1 MHRIG
6 IYGGSFN
13 PPHIGHLQAARQA
26 YQALNLEKILL
37 VPDSIAPH
45 KEFPEGTPTPQQRYE
60 MIRLAAEDCPELEIS
75 DLELSRPGI
84 SYTCETVEA
93 LRREYPEDQ
102 LYLIMGSDMFLC
114 FETWKEYK
122 SLLKTVTLA
131 VLCRGDKGEKE
142 KLIPQKEKLE
152 ALGGSICL
160 LQNEITEISST
171 QLRRLLAFGST
182 EAFLSP
188 RVAAYIKEH
197 GLYHTNA
204 DWKNLPMDRLEQVM
218 GLLMKPRRFV
228 HAKGVRD
235 TAIALAKRWGEN
247 EVDAGRAGMLHDV
260 TKALDGPLQLTLSG
274 AYGKMLDDF
283 SRENPKTLH
292 AYTGAVVAKYI
303 FGEND
308 RVVAAIR
315 SHTTGKT
322 NMNLLETIIYVA
334 DYMEPG
340 RDFPGVERLRKLAFT
355 DIYGALRLGM
365 EMTLEHL
372 KKQGSTISPETR
384 EALDWLKI
392 NYDTP

>member
-13 PPHIGHLQAARQA
+13 PPHIGHVQAARQA
-26 YQALNLEKILL
+26 YQALGLEKILL
-37 VPDSIAPH
+37 IPDSVAPH
-45 KEFPEGTPTPQQRYE
+45 KTFPEGTPTPQQRYE

-75 DLELSRPGI
+75 DLELQRPGI
-84 SYTCETVEA
+84 SYTCETVAA
-93 LRREYPEDQ
+93 LRQEYPEDQ
-102 LYLIMGSDMFLC
+102 LYLIMGSDMFLS
-114 FETWKEYK
+114 FETWKEYE
-122 SLLKTVTLA
+122 SLLKTVNLA
-131 VLCRGDKGEKE
+131 VLYRGDRGEKE
-142 KLIPQKEKLE
+142 KIDKQKEKLE
-152 ALGGSICL
+152 ALGGHIFL
-160 LQNEITEISST
+160 VENEITEISST

-182 EAFLSP
+182 EAFLCP
-188 RVAAYIKEH
+188 KVAAYIKDQ
-197 GLYHTNA
+197 GLYHTAAN
-204 DWKNLPMDRLEQVM
+204 WKNLPMEKLEQIM
-218 GLLMKPRRFV
+218 ELLMKPKRFA
-228 HAKGVRD
+228 HAKRVRD

-247 EVDAGRAGMLHDV
+247 EVDAGRAGMLHDA
-260 TKALDGPLQLTLSG
+260 TKALDGPLQLTLSS

-292 AYTGAVVAKYI
+292 AYTGAVVARYI

-322 NMNLLETIIYVA
+322 DMNLLETIIYVA

-340 RDFPGVERLRKLAFT
+340 RDFPGVERLRELAFS

-372 KKQGSTISPETR
+372 KNQGSTISPETKQ
-384 EALDWLKI
+384 ALDWLKI